1 MSPEAAIA
9 VSIGLFLVLIVIEM
23 QIAVAISIAGTVGI
37 TLVLGADIANS
48 ALSTIPY
55 AASSKYA
62 LFVIPMY
69 ILLGSLI
76 ANAGIGTRI
85 YSAVNRLVHRLP
97 GGLAASAVLATSIFS
112 GISGSS
118 AADVATF
125 GRLSVTEMSRNGYSR
140 NYSAA
145 VVAAAGT
152 FAVLIP
158 PSITVVIYGF
168 IAGESVG
175 AMILAGVV
183 PGILAAI
190 VLTGYVIF
198 RAVLS
203 PAGSTQ
209 FGRRGPIREA
219 SPALATAGAVSMNN
233 GTTLGP
239 PANEGTPPPPLT
251 STLGSSAT
259 DPSSRGLVYDLMSL
273 VYAAILFAIVV
284 GGLYSGIF
292 TAIEAAAIGAFVAL
306 IMAIAIE
313 RGRASRL
320 RPLLWKSARETVSAT
335 SMIFLLIIGGTIF
348 ATALAYS
355 RLPVTMVE
363 WAADLSVPPTVVVIL
378 MLLILLPLGAI
389 LDGLS
394 ILLLTVPIMAP
405 VATGLGFDGVWF
417 GILVIKVIEVGLIT
431 PPVGINAFIISGI
444 TGIPAE
450 KVLRSLVPFVVL
462 DLAFTAVLF
471 AFPDIVMWLPRYAG
485 LA

>member
-1 MSPEAAIA
+1 MS
-9 VSIGLFLVLIVIEM
+9 VGLFLVLIVIEM

-37 TLVLGADIANS
+37 TLILGSDIANS
-48 ALSTIPY
+48 AISTIPY
-55 AASSKYA
+55 SASSKYA

-85 YSAVNRLVHRLP
+85 YSAVNRIVHRLP

-183 PGILAAI
+183 PGILAAV
-190 VLTGYVIF
+190 VLTGYVIT
-198 RAVLS
+198 RAVVS
-203 PAGSTQ
+203 PAGSTE
-209 FGRRGPIREA
+209 FGRRVPRETVSEA
-219 SPALATAGAVSMNN
+219 SPALATAGV
-233 GTTLGP
+233 
-239 PANEGTPPPPLT
+239 
-251 STLGSSAT
+251 SSAT
-259 DPSSRGLVYDLMSL
+259 SVTSRGTLPTPETPSLPPASSQGGAGAAATSGGGLVYDLMSL
-273 VYAAILFAIVV
+273 VYAGILFAIVV

-306 IMAIAIE
+306 IMAVAIE
-313 RGRASRL
+313 RGRPSKL
-320 RPLLWKSARETVSAT
+320 LPLLWKSVRETVSVT

-363 WAADLSVPPTVVVIL
+363 WAADLPVPPTVVIIL
-378 MLLILLPLGAI
+378 MLLILIPLGAI

-450 KVLRSLVPFVVL
+450 KVLRSLVPFVIL
-462 DLAFTAVLF
+462 DLSFTAVLF

-485 LA
+485 LG